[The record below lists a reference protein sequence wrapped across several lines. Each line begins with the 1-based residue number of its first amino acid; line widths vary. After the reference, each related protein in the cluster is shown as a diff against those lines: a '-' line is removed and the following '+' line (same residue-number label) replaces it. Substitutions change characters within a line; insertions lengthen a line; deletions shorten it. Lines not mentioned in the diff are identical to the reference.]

1 MADPYLYA
9 DTPVLKNKLDI
20 RDEKVLDLVEAEQSR
35 ANMMLLYERGFSD
48 FTPAGLCEIHRFLFG
63 DIYDWAG
70 EYRIINIEKRE
81 KLLAGRSVWYS
92 NDEDIPRDLENAF
105 QELLSQNWPQFSRQE
120 FVRHLITGFPKIWQV
135 HPFREGNTRTL
146 VMLMTFFVE
155 HHGFYMDQ
163 ELLSHQNLCKRMG
176 RMAGRYL
183 GRHYITS
190 DRMCSAMHGTL
201 WFRAPDAAAE
211 SSICSVRLQALRRDG
226 QLHGRIKDCPLYP
239 YVAVGT
245 SQTK

>member
-81 KLLAGRSVWYS
+81 NCWLAEAYGTAMMRISPGIWRTHSKNFCRRTGRSS
-92 NDEDIPRDLENAF
+92 PDRS
-105 QELLSQNWPQFSRQE
+105 LSA
-120 FVRHLITGFPKIWQV
+120 T
-135 HPFREGNTRTL
+135 
-146 VMLMTFFVE
+146 
-155 HHGFYMDQ
+155 
-163 ELLSHQNLCKRMG
+163 
-176 RMAGRYL
+176 
-183 GRHYITS
+183 
-190 DRMCSAMHGTL
+190 
-201 WFRAPDAAAE
+201 
-211 SSICSVRLQALRRDG
+211 
-226 QLHGRIKDCPLYP
+226 
-239 YVAVGT
+239 
-245 SQTK
+245 

>member
-1 MADPYLYA
+1 M
-9 DTPVLKNKLDI
+9 
-20 RDEKVLDLVEAEQSR
+20 LDLVEAEQSR

-70 EYRIINIEKRE
+70 KYRIINIEKRE

-92 NDEDIPRDLENAF
+92 NDEDIPLDLENAF
-105 QELLSQNWPQFSRQE
+105 QELLSQDWPQFSRQD
-120 FVRHLITGFPKIWQV
+120 FVRHLTACFPKIWQV

-163 ELLSHQNLCKRMG
+163 ELLAASSGYVRDSLV
-176 RMAGRYL
+176 MASLDQFSEYEHL
-183 GRHYITS
+183 EQI
-190 DRMCSAMHGTL
+190 L
-201 WFRAPDAAAE
+201 LDAVCDEPILYDE
-211 SSICSVRLQALRRDG
+211 SALRSQLPLKFSRRSTRSIRLKNMSPSRTTRAGGSGTTTAG
-226 QLHGRIKDCPLYP
+226 QAHSCGGSLR
-239 YVAVGT
+239 
-245 SQTK
+245 

>member
-105 QELLSQNWPQFSRQE
+105 QELLSQDWRQ
-120 FVRHLITGFPKIWQV
+120 H
-135 HPFREGNTRTL
+135 N
-146 VMLMTFFVE
+146 
-155 HHGFYMDQ
+155 
-163 ELLSHQNLCKRMG
+163 
-176 RMAGRYL
+176 
-183 GRHYITS
+183 
-190 DRMCSAMHGTL
+190 
-201 WFRAPDAAAE
+201 
-211 SSICSVRLQALRRDG
+211 
-226 QLHGRIKDCPLYP
+226 
-239 YVAVGT
+239 YVACCGT
-245 SQTK
+245 SSLPVLWMLEHNPVLRDVCLCLDNDKAGHTASLRLAEQIAEQFEIASSRLISENKDWNDDLTELAERDHAVQRVQQIG